1 MLSAIARNP
10 GIHKSELRRLLG
22 LGWGTV
28 AYHIHSL
35 QGKGRIKVLSQ
46 GREVRLFP
54 TGVSPHQMAWL
65 CAARNPVHASILD
78 RLAQKPGVRASELG
92 AALGISAN
100 NVRRHLG
107 AMGES
112 GIVGWQGT
120 HGRRYFLTD
129 PQSPV
134 AGMAPA
140 PPRAAPAPQPS
151 APSRHYNGDGS
162 RERILAAVQASPGI
176 HTSDLTRATGVTWGN
191 MAHHLR
197 VLESEGQVAKSV
209 HGSRTCYFAPDVAEE
224 DRPLL
229 VARRNQVSSLILDAL
244 GQQGS
249 LMPRDIVR
257 QTGARTS
264 TVARYLKHLV
274 EEDIVR
280 PADPIGNRFE
290 LVRPDGLDG
299 PFQFADPPTL

>member
-28 AYHIHSL
+28 AYHIHAL

-54 TGVSPHQMAWL
+54 TGVSPQQMAWL
-65 CAARNPVHASILD
+65 CASRNPVHASILD

-92 AALGISAN
+92 ATLGISAN

-112 GIVGWQGT
+112 GIVGWKGT
-120 HGRRYFLTD
+120 HGRRYYLTD
-129 PQSPV
+129 PQATPV
-134 AGMAPA
+134 AA
-140 PPRAAPAPQPS
+140 PPALPRAHVTES
-151 APSRHYNGDGS
+151 ASPSRHYNGDGS

-209 HGSRTCYFAPDVAEE
+209 HGSRTCYFTPDVPEE
-224 DRPLL
+224 DRALL
-229 VARRNQVSSLILDAL
+229 VARRNEVSSLILDAL

-257 QTGARTS
+257 HTGARTS

-290 LVRPDGLDG
+290 LVRTEGMDE
-299 PFQFADPPTL
+299 PFQFAGPPTL